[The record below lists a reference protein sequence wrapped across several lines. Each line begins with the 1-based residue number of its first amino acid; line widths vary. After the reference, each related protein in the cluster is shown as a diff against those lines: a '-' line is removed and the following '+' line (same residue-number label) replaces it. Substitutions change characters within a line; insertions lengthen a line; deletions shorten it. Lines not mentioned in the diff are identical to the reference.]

1 MGQKS
6 WSQKAFRSGPSRD
19 GEGNA
24 RGDEGHEGH
33 EEGVRSAREAARVL
47 REDRQDGDRAE
58 EDRLGEEQ
66 VGEDREQEGH
76 PALQEG
82 EGVPGL
88 RTTCVSCLGGRG
100 ACSGLRE
107 LPAACLS
114 DGRERR
120 RSVRT
125 RFGPEMS
132 CTPMESL
139 RKK

>member
-1 MGQKS
+1 MG
-6 WSQKAFRSGPSRD
+6 
-19 GEGNA
+19 
-24 RGDEGHEGH
+24 
-33 EEGVRSAREAARVL
+33 ARVL

-58 EDRLGEEQ
+58 EDRLGEEEEEPC
-66 VGEDREQEGH
+66 GEEELVDRGLQQGARGPEDQGVHCDQEGH

-82 EGVPGL
+82 EGVPRL
-88 RTTCVSCLGGRG
+88 RTTCVSSLGGRG

-114 DGRERR
+114 DGRGRR

-125 RFGPEMS
+125 CFGPEMS

-139 RKK
+139 R

>member
-1 MGQKS
+1 MG
-6 WSQKAFRSGPSRD
+6 
-19 GEGNA
+19 
-24 RGDEGHEGH
+24 
-33 EEGVRSAREAARVL
+33 AREAARVL

-66 VGEDREQEGH
+66 VGEDREQEEEPCGEEELVDRG
-76 PALQEG
+76 LQQGARGPEDQ
-82 EGVPGL
+82 GVHGL
-88 RTTCVSCLGGRG
+88 SVSSLGGRS

-114 DGRERR
+114 DGRGRR

-132 CTPMESL
+132 CTPLESL

>member
-1 MGQKS
+1 MGKNKS
-6 WSQKAFRSGPSRD
+6 GKIVSKKRSLAGKKNSWIVACNKAR
-19 GEGNA
+19 
-24 RGDEGHEGH
+24 
-33 EEGVRSAREAARVL
+33 AALKIKGFTVIK
-47 REDRQDGDRAE
+47 
-58 EDRLGEEQ
+58 
-66 VGEDREQEGH
+66 GH

-88 RTTCVSCLGGRG
+88 RTTCVSFLGGRG

-114 DGRERR
+114 DGRGRR

-139 RKK
+139 

>member
-1 MGQKS
+1 MG
-6 WSQKAFRSGPSRD
+6 
-19 GEGNA
+19 
-24 RGDEGHEGH
+24 
-33 EEGVRSAREAARVL
+33 AREAARVL
-47 REDRQDGDRAE
+47 REDREDGDRAE

-66 VGEDREQEGH
+66 VGEDREQEEEPCGEEELVDRGLQQGARGPEDQGIHSDQEGH
-76 PALQEG
+76 PAVQEG
-82 EGVPGL
+82 EGVPCL
-88 RTTCVSCLGGRG
+88 RTTSVSSLGGRG

-120 RSVRT
+120 CSVQI

-132 CTPMESL
+132 CTLMESL